1 MGEKLVN
8 HSKRFYEYQNA
19 LGPCDKYNSIDLQGR
34 MDENIV
40 VIGDKVMNF
49 DSNSQMAS
57 QDSGTKLTN
66 LR

>member
-1 MGEKLVN
+1 
-8 HSKRFYEYQNA
+8 
-19 LGPCDKYNSIDLQGR
+19 

-66 LR
+66 LRQKESIVAHKSHAYRESVSQNEEAGHQQSMS